1 MAPLP
6 PVVLWEIQQQSRDSG
21 WLCDARD
28 AERQLSRPPRM
39 DVTDRLGWA
48 RLPGDRYIHL
58 QLLDHTL
65 LVFTLIYL
73 SQVPKLITV
82 PVHHFPTI
90 DTRSDA

>member
-1 MAPLP
+1 MQ
-6 PVVLWEIQQQSRDSG
+6 ET
-21 WLCDARD
+21 ARQVC
-28 AERQLSRPPRM
+28 RWQP
-39 DVTDRLGWA
+39 LGWA